1 MSLEMNTAAVRWWSV
16 MFPLLCLGAGSLS
29 CASKGADS
37 SINGGVAPS
46 PSGTGGTAATTGGSG
61 TANQG
66 LGGLMELA
74 PGKTGSCEGLECA
87 VPTCPAGMTTSIS
100 GKIFDPAGKTPLYNV
115 AVYVPN
121 APVVPFT
128 EGASC
133 DRCGASIVN
142 PVTAAITDETG
153 SFKLTQVPAG
163 VDVPLVIQVG
173 KWRRVIKVP
182 SVAACADTPL
192 TDPNLNRLPRNKME
206 GDIPRIAIAAGGAD
220 QMECLPRRLGIDD
233 AEFTV
238 GGGEGRVHLFTGHH
252 GSGRNEA
259 MPVSQ
264 FDPSLNGGAALTSA
278 DELWG
283 SVESLLKYDIVILSC
298 EGGANANQKPMAM
311 RQALY
316 DYASR
321 GGRVF
326 ASHWHQVWFANG
338 PDPVPSTGVWSNR
351 MDPAMKGE
359 TLPAT
364 INETFPKGAALAKWL
379 VNVGASTVQ
388 GQMTVEFPRDN
399 LQDVNAMLAR
409 EWITVQSPTYPDSPK
424 AVQYMSFNTPIGVPE
439 EQVCGR
445 AVYTDLH
452 VASVDNTTTQQSK
465 PFPSGCDVRDLSAQE
480 KAVAFMLFD
489 LSACI
494 QNDDKPPEVP
504 K

>member
-1 MSLEMNTAAVRWWSV
+1 MPGATSGSGGASAVPGS
-16 MFPLLCLGAGSLS
+16 GGSL
-29 CASKGADS
+29 GL
-37 SINGGVAPS
+37 NLGGVL
-46 PSGTGGTAATTGGSG
+46 GSG
-61 TANQG
+61 D
-66 LGGLMELA
+66 
-74 PGKTGSCEGLECA
+74 GSCEGLECA
-87 VPTCPAGMTTSIS
+87 VPACPSGMTTSIS
-100 GKIFDPAGKTPLYNV
+100 GKIYDPAGKTPLYNV

-121 APVVPFT
+121 APTLPFT

-133 DRCGASIVN
+133 ERCGASIVN
-142 PVTAAITDETG
+142 PVSAAITDETG
-153 SFKLTQVPAG
+153 AFKLTQVPAG

-173 KWRRVIKVP
+173 KWRRQIKVP
-182 SVAACADTPL
+182 SVAACADTAL
-192 TDPNLNRLPRNKME
+192 TDPQVTRLPRNKAE
-206 GDIPRIAIAAGGAD
+206 GDIPRIAIAAGAAD

-233 AEFTV
+233 AEFTTA
-238 GGGEGRVHLFTGHH
+238 GGDGRIHLFTGHH
-252 GSGRNEA
+252 GMGRNEGL
-259 MPVSQ
+259 PVSQ
-264 FDPSLNGGAALTSA
+264 FDASLNAGAALSPA
-278 DELWG
+278 DDLWA
-283 SVESLLKYDIVILSC
+283 SSDSLMKYDIVILSC
-298 EGGANANQKPMAM
+298 EGAANANQKPMAM
-311 RQALY
+311 REALY

-326 ASHWHQVWFANG
+326 ASHWHNVWFANG

-351 MDPAMKGE
+351 MDPAMMGE

-364 INETFPKGAALAKWL
+364 VNETFPKGAALAKWL

-399 LQDVNAMLAR
+399 LQDVNPMLAR
-409 EWITVQSPTYPDSPK
+409 EWITVQSPRYPDSPK

-452 VASVDNTTTQQSK
+452 VASVDNATAEQSK
-465 PFPSGCDVRDLSAQE
+465 PFPSGCEVRDLSAQE

-494 QNDDKPPEVP
+494 QNDDKPPQVP